1 MGDGV
6 SMSESGWCVSGRTKV
21 LAVFGCPVEHSL
33 SPAMH
38 NAAIR
43 ALGLDYVYVPFR
55 VEPDELP
62 QAVAGLRSMRFA
74 GVNLTI
80 PLKERAVD
88 LVDEL
93 SDEAARIGAV
103 NTLWFREGR
112 LVGDSTDGPGF
123 LRSLESAVE
132 GIPESALIL
141 GAGGSARAV
150 CHALAGR
157 GVTLAIANRTMARAE
172 SLAGELPG
180 DGVRVVPWTDDDL
193 RSACAEVGLVV
204 NCTSVG
210 MTPNIGGSPLPPG
223 CLKTGQLIY
232 DLIYSPPETRLLKE
246 ARECGAVAMN
256 GVLMLVHQGACSFE
270 LWTGVRPPMDVMER
284 AVTERITVPAD

>member
-6 SMSESGWCVSGRTKV
+6 SMSDSGWCVSGRTKV

-43 ALGLDYVYVPFR
+43 ALSLDYVYVPFR

-80 PLKERAVD
+80 PLKERAVE
-88 LVDEL
+88 LVDEI

-103 NTLWFREGR
+103 NTLRFREGR

-123 LRSLESAVE
+123 LRSLDSAVE
-132 GIPESALIL
+132 HIPESALVL

-150 CHALAGR
+150 CHALADR
-157 GVTLAIANRTMARAE
+157 GVRVAIANRTPARAE
-172 SLAGELPG
+172 VLAAELPG
-180 DGVRVVPWTDDDL
+180 DDIRVVPWTDDDL
-193 RSACAEVGLVV
+193 ASACAGAGLVV

-210 MTPNIGGSPLPPG
+210 MTPNIGDSPLPPG
-223 CLKTGQLIY
+223 CVRAGQLIY
-232 DLIYSPPETRLLKE
+232 DLIYNPSETRLLKE
-246 ARECGAVAMN
+246 ARESGALAMN

-270 LWTGVRPPMDVMER
+270 LWTGVKPPTDVMER
-284 AVTERITVPAD
+284 AVNERISGLGG